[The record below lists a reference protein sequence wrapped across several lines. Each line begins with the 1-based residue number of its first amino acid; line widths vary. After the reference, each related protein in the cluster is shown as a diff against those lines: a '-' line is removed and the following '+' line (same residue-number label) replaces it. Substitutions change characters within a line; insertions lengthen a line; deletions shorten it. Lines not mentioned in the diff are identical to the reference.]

1 MTKTRNS
8 DVEITVKTQFLED
21 RSFINHDRYFF
32 TYTVTIYN
40 HGSNSIQLM
49 SRHWII
55 ENSAGKIFEVKGD
68 GVVGEQPIINVS
80 ESYSYTSGTEINT
93 PTGFMS
99 GTYKMQSK
107 DGKFFIAKI
116 SKFELQM
123 PRTLH

>member
-1 MTKTRNS
+1 MTKARNQ
-8 DVEITVKTQFLED
+8 DIEITVKTEFLED

-32 TYTVTIYN
+32 TYTITIHN
-40 HGSNSIQLM
+40 HGSHSIQLM
-49 SRHWII
+49 SRHWVI
-55 ENSAGKIFEVKGD
+55 ENSAGKIFEVQGD
-68 GVVGEQPIINVS
+68 GVVGEQPIINES

-107 DGKFFIAKI
+107 DGKFFNAKI
-116 SKFELQM
+116 PKFELQM

>member
-1 MTKTRNS
+1 MIKIAHP
-8 DVEITVKTQFLED
+8 EIEIIIHNQFIED
-21 RSFINHDRYFF
+21 RSLINDDRYFF
-32 TYTVTIYN
+32 AYTITIRN
-40 HGSNSIQLM
+40 HGFNSIQLM

-68 GVVGEQPIINVS
+68 GVVGEQPIINED
-80 ESYSYTSGTEINT
+80 ESYSYTSGTEIDT

-107 DGKFFIAKI
+107 DGKLFDAKI
-116 SKFELQM
+116 PKFELHM